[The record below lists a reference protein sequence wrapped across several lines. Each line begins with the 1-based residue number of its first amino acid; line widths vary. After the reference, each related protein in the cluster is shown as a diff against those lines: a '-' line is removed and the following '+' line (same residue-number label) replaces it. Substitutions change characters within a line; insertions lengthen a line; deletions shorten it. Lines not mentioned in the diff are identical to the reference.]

1 VLCCCSRNGCSSL
14 LGGGFAREKHPV
26 PVLVAR
32 HIYTYTRTNTTTM
45 SSQYPA
51 NYPQTDDGD
60 GGGKDDS
67 YSRLRWKG
75 PQDVP
80 EGASVPA
87 SPVAAPFDEPEGVA
101 AAGGAGAAGGE
112 ARRTAP
118 VKRASILKKPGA
130 ERSKTVKRASIDLSS
145 VEPRSA
151 SSSEVAAA
159 RASPVGNPL
168 SGSSHTSG
176 SSSSPSGASA
186 AAAAAAAAQSPKP
199 RVKRRTIELGFLGK
213 KSQSDSQIS
222 EASEGRT
229 TMPTPPSVV
238 GKEKRTISVG
248 LPFRSRSSQN
258 NSDANLKDSSEA
270 ETAASRRHQRNRSM
284 GSVVSSGAST
294 GGASRVASSSA
305 TGHGSTA
312 TTTIISR
319 CCWRCKTCVCPQL
332 PKPVTDWINQRLIN
346 TKAWQAFIILFTIVL
361 LFGAQIQDLWC
372 PPSSDVAF
380 DVIFTCAFVFLIVD
394 VILRSAADPT
404 YFILN
409 LCGRDLR
416 SPHGEHSPN
425 RVDALCGLRSIF
437 QFGSFMFWCDLLS
450 TLSLL
455 WDISY
460 INPFRS
466 SMLEVTIGID
476 DLGIPVRFIWCTLL
490 FCFFSS
496 FY

>member
-1 VLCCCSRNGCSSL
+1 
-14 LGGGFAREKHPV
+14 
-26 PVLVAR
+26 
-32 HIYTYTRTNTTTM
+32 M

-51 NYPQTDDGD
+51 NYPQTDDGDGD

-87 SPVAAPFDEPEGVA
+87 SPAAPFDEPEGV
-101 AAGGAGAAGGE
+101 GGGE
-112 ARRTAP
+112 GASRRAL

-130 ERSKTVKRASIDLSS
+130 ERSKTVKRASIDLGS
-145 VEPRSA
+145 VEPRSNVMPMA
-151 SSSEVAAA
+151 SSALSSEVATA

-168 SGSSHTSG
+168 SSSRTSG
-176 SSSSPSGASA
+176 DSSSPSGASGA
-186 AAAAAAAAQSPKP
+186 AAAAAMSAAAAAAKSRKP

-213 KSQSDSQIS
+213 KSKSDSQIS
-222 EASEGRT
+222 EASEERT
-229 TMPTPPSVV
+229 TMSAPPSVV

-248 LPFRSRSSQN
+248 LPFVRSRSSQAS
-258 NSDANLKDSSEA
+258 SDANLKESSEA
-270 ETAASRRHQRNRSM
+270 ETAANRRHQRNRSM
-284 GSVVSSGAST
+284 ASVVSSGGST

-312 TTTIISR
+312 PTAIISY

-346 TKAWQAFIILFTIVL
+346 TKAWQAFIVLFTIVL

-409 LCGRDLR
+409 LCGETYVLR
-416 SPHGEHSPN
+416 TASTPPIGSMPSAAS
-425 RVDALCGLRSIF
+425 VQSFSLVPLCSGAI
-437 QFGSFMFWCDLLS
+437 C
-450 TLSLL
+450 
-455 WDISY
+455 
-460 INPFRS
+460 
-466 SMLEVTIGID
+466 
-476 DLGIPVRFIWCTLL
+476 
-490 FCFFSS
+490 
-496 FY
+496 